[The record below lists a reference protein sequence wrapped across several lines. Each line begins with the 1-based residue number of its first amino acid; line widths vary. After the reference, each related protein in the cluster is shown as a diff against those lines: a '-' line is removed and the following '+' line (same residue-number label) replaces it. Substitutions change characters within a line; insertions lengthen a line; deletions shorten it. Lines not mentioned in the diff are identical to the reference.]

1 MLNKKIFI
9 TLAAIAALLISC
21 EKEEDNSE
29 PEVDVNTTSIIPS
42 SNFGR
47 PNVYLGCVE
56 IGSRI
61 TTIKVWD
68 HGTIDSDVVSIIAN
82 GDVIIDQKTLSGP
95 DNPISVNY
103 DFGYNGYNY
112 ITLYAHNEGDI
123 PPNTCT
129 ISINGREFV
138 LEANLQTNGSVD
150 VIVSG
155 YGVDCS
161 TSNGGNGGTSGG
173 TGGNTGGSG
182 KGDVKF
188 WVNRDFGCGPI
199 TVNVEGVGS
208 STITAYHTT
217 TPDCSETGS
226 GGNFDDLPVGTY
238 NYTASCQGY
247 TWSNTIT
254 ISENSCLRYE
264 LRI

>member
-1 MLNKKIFI
+1 MLGKNFHIMGS
-9 TLAAIAALLISC
+9 SC
-21 EKEEDNSE
+21 CSCNCSEKEESPE
-29 PEVDVNTTSIIPS
+29 PQVEVNTTSIIPS
-42 SNFGR
+42 TNFGR

-68 HGTIDSDVVSIIAN
+68 HGTIDNDVVSIIAN
-82 GDVIIDQKTLSGP
+82 GDVIIDQKPCRGP

-161 TSNGGNGGTSGG
+161 TSNGGKWWYSGG

-188 WVNRDFGCGPI
+188 WVNRDLDGPI

-238 NYTASCQGY
+238 NYIASCQGY
-247 TWSNTIT
+247 T
-254 ISENSCLRYE
+254 
-264 LRI
+264 